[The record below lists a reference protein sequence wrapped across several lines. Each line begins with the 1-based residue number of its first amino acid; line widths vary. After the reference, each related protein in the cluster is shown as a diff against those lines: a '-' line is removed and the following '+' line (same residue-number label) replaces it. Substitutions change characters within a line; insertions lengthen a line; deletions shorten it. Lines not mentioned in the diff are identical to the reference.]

1 MIIGVPA
8 EVKPGESRV
17 AMTPDGVRELT
28 SLGHRVLVEHARQGG
43 LGVLTFDEQ
52 ADNWRLAL
60 ARVRAIVEKWG
71 IAFPAIPEL
80 DLDGV
85 DVGDIGPEDIIPVF

>member
-1 MIIGVPA
+1 VQ
-8 EVKPGESRV
+8 
-17 AMTPDGVRELT
+17 
-28 SLGHRVLVEHARQGG
+28 HARDGG
-43 LGVLTFDEQ
+43 LGVLTYDEQ
-52 ADNWRLAL
+52 AENWRVAL
-60 ARVRAIVEKWG
+60 AKVRAIVEEWG